1 MEKCDFNLASF
12 SFRSHLYLSSRLKRE
27 GESGWFGKCWR
38 GCGLLGLQI
47 DPVTLE
53 ISVENSQNVKN
64 KSAIRPSYTIPGHLS
79 KGSTSYST
87 DTCSAMFTTALLTA
101 AMK

>member
-1 MEKCDFNLASF
+1 MNLHLQMGVRLWITELERMQGKGNSF
-12 SFRSHLYLSSRLKRE
+12 SLLVRLQA
-27 GESGWFGKCWR
+27 
-38 GCGLLGLQI
+38 GLA
-47 DPVTLE
+47 TLE
-53 ISVENSQNVKN
+53 ISVENSQKVKN